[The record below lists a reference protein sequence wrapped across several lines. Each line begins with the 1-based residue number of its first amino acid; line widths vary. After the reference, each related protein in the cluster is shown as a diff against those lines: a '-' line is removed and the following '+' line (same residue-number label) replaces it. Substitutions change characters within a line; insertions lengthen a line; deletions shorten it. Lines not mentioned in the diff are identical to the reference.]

1 MAGEWVID
9 TNVYIHAL
17 RDPAELRA
25 LKAFVAGAAD
35 RVRVHATVVLELS
48 GGART
53 HRQHA
58 ALEDLISAYI
68 QRGLILVPS
77 FAAHIEAGRV
87 LVDLANKER
96 VVLATAPRS
105 FTNDV
110 LIATSCREEKARL
123 ITNNHADFIQIK
135 RHLRA
140 FSFYP
145 PWP

>member
-1 MAGEWVID
+1 MLGDLVID
-9 TNVYIHAL
+9 TNVYIQAL
-17 RDPAELRA
+17 RDSAALRA
-25 LKAFVAGAAD
+25 LKAFLSGAGD
-35 RVRVHATVVLELS
+35 RVRVHATVALEL
-48 GGART
+48 GAGART
-53 HRQHA
+53 HGQHA
-58 ALEDLISAYI
+58 ALHDLISAYV
-68 QRGLILVPS
+68 QRGRILVPS
-77 FAAHIEAGRV
+77 FAAHTEAGRV

-123 ITNNHADFIQIK
+123 ITNNHADFTQIK